1 LNLKCSIFVLLFPV
15 FIFSQEKSILED
27 TIPNNSNFIQDFS
40 NQLNIKFDVTNDRVS
55 YFIPFESRQAEVR
68 SNLNISYGLVFSYKF
83 LSVRLG
89 FRPKLSEAEL
99 ENKGKTD
106 RFRIRIKF
114 LLDNWI
120 HRLEY
125 NYTRGFY
132 IENTNE
138 FENDITNS
146 NFKVQFPYLRTNIL
160 SGSSNYKFNNNYSMK
175 AIESNTE
182 VQLKSTGTFLAG
194 FNYAFYFVNGTEK
207 IKLENQELV
216 QRASYNEFSGFSP
229 VFFIGYRYT
238 FVFHKYW
245 YTNAYVD
252 PGVGIDFYQNK
263 FYNQTGSYDE
273 IKTNVFFQVKS
284 GISTGY
290 NGRKIYFGGA
300 YKYNFNSDKVENN
313 TLGLQPIKNSFHL
326 FFGYRF
332 KAPKQVTKP
341 IEYIEKKVP
350 VLKQNNKNQPKS

>member
-1 LNLKCSIFVLLFPV
+1 MNLKCSIFVLLFPV
-15 FIFSQEKSILED
+15 FIFSQEKLILKD
-27 TIPNNSNFIQDFS
+27 TILNNSIFIQDFS

-146 NFKVQFPYLRTNIL
+146 NFIL
-160 SGSSNYKFNNNYSMK
+160 S
-175 AIESNTE
+175 
-182 VQLKSTGTFLAG
+182 V
-194 FNYAFYFVNGTEK
+194 
-207 IKLENQELV
+207 
-216 QRASYNEFSGFSP
+216 
-229 VFFIGYRYT
+229 
-238 FVFHKYW
+238 
-245 YTNAYVD
+245 
-252 PGVGIDFYQNK
+252 
-263 FYNQTGSYDE
+263 
-273 IKTNVFFQVKS
+273 
-284 GISTGY
+284 
-290 NGRKIYFGGA
+290 
-300 YKYNFNSDKVENN
+300 
-313 TLGLQPIKNSFHL
+313 TL
-326 FFGYRF
+326 
-332 KAPKQVTKP
+332 TK
-341 IEYIEKKVP
+341 
-350 VLKQNNKNQPKS
+350 

>member
-1 LNLKCSIFVLLFPV
+1 MNLKCSIFVLLFPV
-15 FIFSQEKSILED
+15 FIFSQEKLILKD
-27 TIPNNSNFIQDFS
+27 TILNNSIFIQDFS

-146 NFKVQFPYLRTNIL
+146 NFKVQLPYLRTNIL

-182 VQLKSTGTFLAG
+182 MQLKSIGTFLAG
-194 FNYAFYFVNGTEK
+194 FNYAFYFVNGTDK

-216 QRASYNEFSGFSP
+216 QRTSYNEFSGFSP
-229 VFFIGYRYT
+229 VLFIGYRYT
-238 FVFHKYW
+238 LVFHKY
-245 YTNAYVD
+245 
-252 PGVGIDFYQNK
+252 
-263 FYNQTGSYDE
+263 
-273 IKTNVFFQVKS
+273 
-284 GISTGY
+284 
-290 NGRKIYFGGA
+290 
-300 YKYNFNSDKVENN
+300 
-313 TLGLQPIKNSFHL
+313 
-326 FFGYRF
+326 
-332 KAPKQVTKP
+332 
-341 IEYIEKKVP
+341 
-350 VLKQNNKNQPKS
+350 